1 MRSFEVGIVIVAGLA
16 VLFRAQ
22 KDPIGAP
29 LIYSQAAV
37 VRSEFIFETA
47 PFASAHA
54 STIVETNDGLAAAW
68 FGGSAE
74 GRPDVVIWISRYDG
88 RTWSPPKAV
97 ADGLQPDGTT
107 RYPCWNPVLYRP
119 RGGPLLLFYKVG
131 PSPSSWWGQWKSSS
145 DDGLTWSKPHRIPDG
160 CLGPVRNKPV
170 ELPDGSL
177 LFGSSTENAGW
188 RIHMEHTPDRGVS
201 WERTPPLNDPG
212 IAGLIQPTIL
222 RWPSGRTQI
231 LCRSRQGHV
240 FESWMKGDWTS
251 WSPPQPL
258 DLPNPNS
265 GIDAVMLSD
274 GRALLVYN
282 HSSQER
288 SPLNIA
294 ISSDGRGWRRV
305 LDLERGPGEYSY
317 PAVIQSRDG
326 LVHVV
331 YTWKR
336 LRIKHVVVAPAKLG
350 LPDQTP

>member
-1 MRSFEVGIVIVAGLA
+1 MPSLAAVMILLAGLA
-16 VLFRAQ
+16 VFGSIRT
-22 KDPIGAP
+22 AP
-29 LIYSQAAV
+29 GTPQRRSPEAAIV
-37 VRSEFIFETA
+37 KSEFVFETA

-97 ADGLQPDGTT
+97 ADGLQPEGTT
-107 RYPCWNPVLYRP
+107 RYPCWNPVLYQP
-119 RGGPLLLFYKVG
+119 GGGPMLLFYKVG
-131 PSPSSWWGQWKSSS
+131 PSPSSWWGQWMSSS
-145 DDGLTWSKPHRIPDG
+145 DDGRTWSKPHRIPDG
-160 CLGPVRNKPV
+160 CLGPIRNKPV

-188 RIHMEHTPDRGVS
+188 RVHMERTSDLGVS
-201 WERTPPLNDPG
+201 WERTPALNDPG
-212 IAGLIQPTIL
+212 VAGLIQPTIL

-231 LCRSRQGHV
+231 LCRSRQGRV
-240 FESWMKGDWTS
+240 FESWMGPDWTS

-265 GIDAVMLSD
+265 GIDAVMLAD

-282 HSSQER
+282 HSSNDR

-294 ISSDGRGWRRV
+294 VSSDGRSWRRV
-305 LDLERGPGEYSY
+305 LDLERGAGEYSY
-317 PAVIQSRDG
+317 PAVIQTRDG

-336 LRIKHVVVAPAKLG
+336 LRINHVVVNPVKLG
-350 LPDQTP
+350 QSG